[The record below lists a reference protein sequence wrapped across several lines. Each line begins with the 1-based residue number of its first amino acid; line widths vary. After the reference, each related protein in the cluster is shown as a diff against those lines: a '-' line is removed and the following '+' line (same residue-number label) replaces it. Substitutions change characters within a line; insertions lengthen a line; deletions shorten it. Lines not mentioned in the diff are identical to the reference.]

1 MKAKDPKHQLQ
12 GKLSK
17 AKGKRFEQRLD
28 ESFAYFREKGY
39 ALVEKTP
46 EPMKPTKNLGNGKF
60 IAFYEK
66 KAQPDYKGIKKG
78 GRTLLYEAKYTSA
91 DRIEQSRVSAGQ
103 TEYMDR
109 YERLGARCFV
119 LVGFDS
125 GEVYCI
131 PWAVWADMKKFFGR
145 KYAREDELEKFRV
158 MLAWNGVLQIPFE

>member
-131 PWAVWADMKKFFGR
+131 PWDVWSNMKKFFGR